1 MFFDT
6 SNTLIVRDV
15 TDDLAN
21 HMREFNLSH
30 LDQSAANCCGICD
43 VDKNH
48 LTEFIVQKRT

>member
-21 HMREFNLSH
+21 HMREFSLNH
-30 LDQSAANCCGICD
+30 LDQSAANCYEIYD
-43 VDKNH
+43 VGKNH

>member
-21 HMREFNLSH
+21 HMREFSLSH
-30 LDQSAANCCGICD
+30 LGQSVAYCYEIYD

>member
-21 HMREFNLSH
+21 HMREFSLSH
-30 LDQSAANCCGICD
+30 LDQSAANCYGIYD
-43 VDKNH
+43 VDINH

>member
-21 HMREFNLSH
+21 HKREFSLIH
-30 LDQSAANCCGICD
+30 LDQSAANCYGIYD

>member
-21 HMREFNLSH
+21 HMREFSLSH

>member
-21 HMREFNLSH
+21 HMREFSLSH
-30 LDQSAANCCGICD
+30 LDQSAANCYGIYD
-43 VDKNH
+43 VGKNH